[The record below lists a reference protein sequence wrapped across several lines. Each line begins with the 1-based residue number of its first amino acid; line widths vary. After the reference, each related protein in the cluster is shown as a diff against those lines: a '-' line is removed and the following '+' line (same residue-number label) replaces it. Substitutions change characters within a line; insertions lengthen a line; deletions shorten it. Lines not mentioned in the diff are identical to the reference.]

1 MDAGVEQFLERHHA
15 AAMATLRPD
24 GTPHVVRVGVG
35 LVDGRLWSSG
45 TQNRVRTGH
54 LRRDP
59 RSTLF
64 VFDPYDSSNAWNWL
78 GLETTVTILEGS
90 AAPEANLR
98 LFRVMQG
105 QPATTPRTEK
115 IGWAGQERTTEDFLR
130 MMEEEQRLIYEF
142 TVTRHYGMF

>member
-1 MDAGVEQFLERHHA
+1 MDAGVEQFLERNHA

-45 TQNRVRTGH
+45 TQGRVRTRH

-64 VFDPYDSSNAWNWL
+64 VFDPYDSSNAWNRL

-90 AAPEANLR
+90 AAPGE
-98 LFRVMQG
+98 
-105 QPATTPRTEK
+105 PAAVP
-115 IGWAGQERTTEDFLR
+115 GDAGAAGNHAEDREDR
-130 MMEEEQRLIYEF
+130 MGRAEEDNRGFPADDGGGTAADL
-142 TVTRHYGMF
+142 